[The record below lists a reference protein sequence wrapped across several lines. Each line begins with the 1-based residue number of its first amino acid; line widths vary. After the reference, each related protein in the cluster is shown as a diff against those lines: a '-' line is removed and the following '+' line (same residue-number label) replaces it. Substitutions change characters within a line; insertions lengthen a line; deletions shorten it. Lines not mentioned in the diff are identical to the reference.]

1 MMCDRI
7 KGKAYRWM
15 ICLSFVIYHLAFCVA
30 CYRAESPTPDGWI
43 PTEEQMD
50 SISFYTTHHYSQ
62 NFNFIVV
69 ADSLSL
75 IVQDPAEAVGG
86 LPVDTIGVRKS
97 DRIVVADIVMLR
109 TDTVDSVWVQVA
121 RDEETIGWAHETYL
135 LKAVAPDN
143 LVSRFIDF
151 FSDTHLL
158 IMLAVVVV
166 GLALFI
172 VRRLYRRHSPIVH
185 FRDIGSFYP
194 TLLALLISVAAV
206 FYSSIQLLSPE
217 SWRHYYYHPS
227 LNPLSLPLH
236 LAIFL
241 ALVWTIIIVGLA
253 VLGDIYRKLST
264 GQAVLYLFGLAAV
277 CSVDYVVFSV
287 LTLYYVGYPLL
298 IAYIV
303 FALWRYFRYSR
314 PRYLCGNCG
323 TPLRNKGIC
332 PNCGAENV

>member
-1 MMCDRI
+1 MM
-7 KGKAYRWM
+7 A
-15 ICLSFVIYHLAFCVA
+15 LSFVIYHLAFSSA
-30 CYRAESPTPDGWI
+30 CYRADSPTPDGWI

-69 ADSLSL
+69 SDSLSL

-86 LPVDTIGVRKS
+86 LPVDTIAVQKS

-121 RDEETIGWAHETYL
+121 RDEETIGWAHESYL
-135 LKAVAPDN
+135 LNGVAPDN

-151 FSDTHLL
+151 FSNTHLL
-158 IMLAVVVV
+158 IMLGVVVV
-166 GLALFI
+166 GLALF
-172 VRRLYRRHSPIVH
+172 VVQRLYRRHSPIVH

-206 FYSSIQLLSPE
+206 VYSSIQLLSPE

-227 LNPLSLPLH
+227 LNPLALPLH

-241 ALVWTIIIVGLA
+241 GLVWIIIIVGLA
-253 VLGDIYRKLST
+253 TLSDVCRKLST
-264 GQAVLYLFGLAAV
+264 GQAILYLIGLAAV

-298 IAYIV
+298 IVYMV

-323 TPLRNKGIC
+323 QPLRSKGIC
-332 PNCGAENV
+332 PNCGADNI